1 MGPGKMAKADV
12 KATVTLMLTALS
24 LGSTAR
30 RFIKKLGSLEISL
43 RLSKVVK
50 NSLSLHFVYL
60 AEAPIR
66 DPMTMSA
73 MNPLKGPSQFVGQ

>member
-30 RFIKKLGSLEISL
+30 RFIKKLGSLDIRL
-43 RLSKVVK
+43 RFSKALK
-50 NSLSLHFVYL
+50 KKSLSFYFESL
-60 AEAPIR
+60 P
-66 DPMTMSA
+66 
-73 MNPLKGPSQFVGQ
+73 G

>member
-30 RFIKKLGSLEISL
+30 RFIKKFGSLEVKL
-43 RLSKVVK
+43 GFFKV
-50 NSLSLHFVYL
+50 
-60 AEAPIR
+60 
-66 DPMTMSA
+66 
-73 MNPLKGPSQFVGQ
+73 

>member
-30 RFIKKLGSLEISL
+30 RFIKKFGSLEVKLGFFLKWQNNTSVSL
-43 RLSKVVK
+43 YTIHTWLRPQS
-50 NSLSLHFVYL
+50 
-60 AEAPIR
+60 EI
-66 DPMTMSA
+66 
-73 MNPLKGPSQFVGQ
+73 Q